1 MLLLLLLLLLEKA
14 SNHIHKTDSEER
26 GRLQSSIS
34 KLKGFCCKTKTLG
47 KNMGMDKFYKQ
58 VFWVMDLPIQQDS
71 VLLVHGKCMI
81 L

>member
-1 MLLLLLLLLLEKA
+1 
-14 SNHIHKTDSEER
+14 
-26 GRLQSSIS
+26 
-34 KLKGFCCKTKTLG
+34 
-47 KNMGMDKFYKQ
+47 MGIDKFYKQ